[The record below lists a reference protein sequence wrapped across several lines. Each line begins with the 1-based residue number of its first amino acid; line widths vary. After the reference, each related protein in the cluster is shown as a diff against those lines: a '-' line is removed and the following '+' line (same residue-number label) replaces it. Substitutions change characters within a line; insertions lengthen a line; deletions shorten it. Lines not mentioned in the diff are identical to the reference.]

1 MLIIYLLLAFVAG
14 SVVQEILFL
23 REYQEFKRIER
34 EFYMNLGKKS
44 KV

>member
-23 REYQEFKRIER
+23 NEYREFKKMEE
-34 EFYMNLGKKS
+34 EFYINLGKK
-44 KV
+44 